1 MKYLDGYMAMIA
13 WKEDTRYMG
22 PRWQMADVLRTV
34 TQRRTLKN
42 LCGYWQKAAERIED
56 QVWTPGEKAESPG
69 YLR

>member
-1 MKYLDGYMAMIA
+1 
-13 WKEDTRYMG
+13 
-22 PRWQMADVLRTV
+22 MADVLRTV